1 MIVTCPICRRELG
14 NDSDPDN
21 ESLHGHLDT
30 EHGYRKCDICQV
42 SVYIAPDSF
51 QQHMERNHSTNPSKL
66 PFKRSRQSRENVTPK
81 KFKSE
86 EDENFNFNYKKT
98 SSPMQHSFSKDP
110 LRGFF
115 LQTVLECLECPE
127 RPSKKFSFFTSWQLH
142 LKTHHKDLA
151 NMADYK
157 EKHGDPDLVHF
168 KHTCRLCDTEL
179 KLNQTVMKRHLALK
193 HKMTIGMYLDTFR
206 EELMVERKLRPS
218 IRSSHTL
225 DGWWEGCHYCCQ
237 LCSVSISSLAGFEN
251 HLSSVHGITGQHQIQ
266 EEYVSKFGKIC
277 STNRV
282 HDCYICNKVIKH
294 DHRVII
300 QHLSKHRMDLET
312 YTSTYKAEIVEE
324 LRDKEMEYILTRDS
338 DASGLMSVDDY
349 LSTKKKMEECFG
361 RTIGSTPRYSNV
373 EEKEIMES
381 WYDCSEHK
389 CALCGQ
395 SFWSNLRFHWHIK
408 REHKL
413 VSTRDYRRL
422 HGDPE
427 LRLRQ
432 HKCKL
437 CGSLI
442 KWEASRIRDHL
453 KSHKVDKMTLKEY
466 GSKFRTEILEEVKN
480 IKGKSDTLAID
491 GFGDKVKCE
500 KENEFSAQ
508 EWKDLLTKKKP
519 HPDKVECKL
528 CDKKMNRHSLCRH
541 QDRTHR
547 GLLNMR
553 DLERLKKK
561 QLTLASSG
569 VFKSLG
575 ELLQDVGGV
584 AVVRGQR
591 DHKQVIDVQAEESQ
605 VANQDP
611 LEAGN
616 QLNLESKTEKGKEDE
631 ASELE
636 VEAVTYVVD
645 GESGEIIMIDKD
657 VKDTIELN
665 EEFFD
670 TESVTGPLDGQIM
683 EIDSSARFEEGNL
696 NEDVKIIVIAEENHD
711 GIETPAHASSI
722 DIPETEDDNQS
733 GIKEGEN
740 IVVFNGHNLDS
751 VGFVVENEVL
761 DKNFKISEDSKHT
774 VEDNLISGYLYVSDD
789 SQVVLEQ
796 ENDSVMSTISPAK
809 WSQLGA
815 DKDYEPKLVSKAR
828 LEASGR
834 VSEGTVVCQ
843 WTKLAGDRVRVSTSK
858 LITPSE
864 KVNNVVDT
872 MDRTIADPVLYS
884 LNGQVYRD
892 LGCQITFSS
901 RKVNG
906 VPTNKDEEELQAE
919 RIRKFLAG
927 GGVIDRVCPGCE
939 KTMSRTRNLVS
950 HIQVIHGVEVKGVE
964 REEHDARHT
973 RENIR
978 VTCEYCNK
986 VVSRKSI
993 KRHINLFHRDLV
1005 QLQS

>member
-14 NDSDPDN
+14 SNPDK
-21 ESLHGHLDT
+21 ESLHDHLDT
-30 EHGYRKCDICQV
+30 EHGYRKCDLCQV
-42 SVYIAPDSF
+42 SVYIAPESY
-51 QQHMERNHSTNPSKL
+51 QQHMDRNHSNNPSKL
-66 PFKRSRQSRENVTPK
+66 PLKRNRQSRENITPK

-86 EDENFNFNYKKT
+86 EDENENFNSNQKERP
-98 SSPMQHSFSKDP
+98 SPKHHSRFSKDP

-142 LKTHHKDLA
+142 LKTHHKDL
-151 NMADYK
+151 NNIADYK
-157 EKHGDPDLVHF
+157 ERHGDPDLVHF
-168 KHTCRLCDTEL
+168 KHTCRMCDTEL

-193 HKMTIGMYLDTFR
+193 HKMTIGLYLETFR
-206 EELMVERKLRPS
+206 EELMAERRLRPS

-225 DGWWEGCHYCCQ
+225 DGWWEGCLYCCQ
-237 LCSVSISSLAGFEN
+237 LCSVSIASLAGFEN
-251 HLSSVHGITGQHQIQ
+251 HLSSVHSITGQQRIQ
-266 EEYVSKFGKIC
+266 EDYVTKFGEII

-282 HDCYICNKVIKH
+282 HDCYICGKAIRH

-312 YTSTYKAEIVEE
+312 YTKTYKDEIIEE
-324 LRDKEMEYILTRDS
+324 LRGKEMEYILTRDNE
-338 DASGLMSVDDY
+338 ATGQLSVDDY

-361 RTIGSTPRYSNV
+361 RTIGTNPRYTNV

-389 CALCGQ
+389 CALCGH

-413 VSTRDYRRL
+413 ASTRDYRKL

-453 KSHKVDKMTLKEY
+453 KSHKVDKITLKEY
-466 GSKFRTEILEEVKN
+466 GSKFRTEIIEEVKK
-480 IKGKSDTLAID
+480 IKGKSDMLAVD
-491 GFGDKVKCE
+491 VDEVKCE

-508 EWKDLLTKKKP
+508 EWKDLLAKKKP
-519 HPDKVECKL
+519 NSDKVECEL

-541 QDRTHR
+541 QDRTHK

-561 QLTLASSG
+561 QLSLASSG
-569 VFKSLG
+569 VVKSLG

-591 DHKQVIDVQAEESQ
+591 DHKEVINVQAEESQ
-605 VANQDP
+605 CVNEDP
-611 LEAGN
+611 LDPDDP
-616 QLNLESKTEKGKEDE
+616 LNLESKIEMGKEDE
-631 ASELE
+631 ADEVG

-657 VKDTIELN
+657 VNDTIDFNGECF
-665 EEFFD
+665 E

-683 EIDSSARFEEGNL
+683 EIDSSVKFEEGNL
-696 NEDVKIIVIAEENHD
+696 NEDVKIIVINEDNVD
-711 GIETPAHASSI
+711 GLGTPSNASSI
-722 DIPETEDDNQS
+722 DIPETEDENQS
-733 GIKEGEN
+733 GVKEGEN
-740 IVVFNGHNLDS
+740 VVVFNGHNLDS
-751 VGFVVENEVL
+751 VRFVVENEVL
-761 DKNFKISEDSKHT
+761 DKNFKTSEESKNT

-789 SQVVLEQ
+789 GQVVLEQ
-796 ENDSVMSTISPAK
+796 ENDSVMSTISPRK
-809 WSQLGA
+809 WSQLGS
-815 DKDYEPKLVSKAR
+815 DEDYEPKLVSKAR

-858 LITPSE
+858 LIAPSE
-864 KVNNVVDT
+864 KVDNVVDT
-872 MDRTIADPVLYS
+872 VDKTIADPVLYS

-892 LGCQITFSS
+892 LGCQITFTS

-906 VPTNKDEEELQAE
+906 VPTNKDEEELQAD
-919 RIRKFLAG
+919 RIRRFLAD

-964 REEHDARHT
+964 RDEHEARHT

-978 VTCEYCNK
+978 VTCDHCKK

-1005 QLQS
+1005 QIQS